1 MECLPGPDVSQIA
14 GHFGGCLALV
24 QDLNGQPSFQY
35 DNIYIH
41 IFIYVFIY
49 LCIYLAPKKI
59 EKIQIITILVGFYFS
74 IFLRLLWLLWV
85 NETHGFDAGN

>member
-35 DNIYIH
+35 DNIYIYIH

-49 LCIYLAPKKI
+49 LFMYLFSPQKDRKDSNHHYFSR
-59 EKIQIITILVGFYFS
+59 ILLFYF
-74 IFLRLLWLLWV
+74 FKV
-85 NETHGFDAGN
+85 TMATMGE